1 MRALSDKT
9 SWSVH
14 RTIRHKERSVT
25 KSHQSAKKNTRGST
39 KIDISTLG
47 SWGSGSLTHETDL

>member
-1 MRALSDKT
+1 MKALPDQV
-9 SWSVH
+9 SWSVQ

-25 KSHQSAKKNTRGST
+25 KSHQSVKKNTRGST
-39 KIDISTLG
+39 KIDMSTLG